1 MASTSYHF
9 PIILGQNEK
18 ERVVIIHLT
27 DGKEVYQENRV
38 VVVCS
43 SQNEPLFRIPKEA
56 KMVDFDGCI
65 ADIVATTRGNL
76 TIKDGS
82 TDRKIVPHEMDD
94 FYAYSIKN
102 NVDYGF
108 DGIIKFRYKIN
119 NIEYKGC
126 LNIIR
131 TENSNVLKIN
141 IDLGS
146 EATQAT
152 FFCQD
157 IAAGQCQPI
166 NLVEA
171 IKETYTKR
179 AYGKLTNPGTLFTQQ
194 DEDNP
199 NYYKTGNIT
208 FHEYSEPE
216 DSEKR
221 LDEKASLAPS
231 YYGDLNLNGQPDPDY
246 EITKGHATFRPFIN
260 YLNVTAAGKNANSSK
275 YRVWSKEKPYSE
287 KLFNIKVLYANPDG
301 VGPKCEVKWKN
312 HCDFVDHPVNTTGH
326 ITPVLRVIYKQIITA
341 AEKGLKQYYDYNPEN
356 IKATSVLV
364 LVPNIYKQEDIDTL
378 LDDLNQL
385 NQSAIKN
392 QTNCEMRYDFRV
404 ISESDAAFLGV
415 KEVGINGNETILKKI
430 NREVKDEKQ
439 KDAYLII
446 DSGKGTTDFSII
458 NYNPGDTNSV
468 SSYKRGGIAGAG
480 GAIDYVFTRIV
491 ARQIYKNSS
500 KYPKCDETMF
510 VDRFME
516 VISKLHPTR
525 QDKAMRLIELAKKK
539 YDIENG
545 TIPTVCNCFPDAI
558 IEPIMD
564 ESATIDIENEI
575 ISSKMDGEWNRFEDN
590 DWDNTSY
597 TQLEEID
604 KSEIASVCNKIA
616 KETIDKIFGNI
627 DEHITNRIDVVL
639 MTGRS
644 FLFKPLRLAF
654 EKMLNEKK
662 GIFNVNFS
670 GFWASICNL
679 IWYRPEYNKM
689 RKGKLTRIKKEIL
702 NERANLK
709 IDDTTLSLNMK
720 EVSVKFS
727 ERDLG
732 YNCNSDLCC
741 LDSLKLINDDMEF
754 DFNQDMFWKGF
765 TYKDDGSKVY
775 YIGYKGRSFTGKE
788 RQQKDGGR
796 LTGLEKMTLFP
807 NYYEPDVN
815 L

>member
-1 MASTSYHF
+1 MASYHF

-18 ERVVIIHLT
+18 ERIVIVHLT
-27 DGKEVYQENRV
+27 DGNEDYQENRV
-38 VVVCS
+38 VVVSS

-56 KMVDFDGCI
+56 KMVNSDGGI
-65 ADIVATTRGNL
+65 EDIVATTRGNL
-76 TIKDGS
+76 TVKDGS
-82 TDRKIVPHEMDD
+82 TDRKIVPHEEDD
-94 FYAYSIKN
+94 FYAYTIKN

-108 DGIIKFRYKIN
+108 DGIIKFKYKIN
-119 NIEYKGC
+119 NTEYKGC
-126 LNIIR
+126 LSIIR

-157 IAAGQCQPI
+157 IATGQCQPI

-179 AYGKLTNPGTLFTQQ
+179 AYGTLTNPGTLFTQQ

-208 FHEYSEPE
+208 FHKYIKPE
-216 DSEKR
+216 DKEEKSS
-221 LDEKASLAPS
+221 EKASSAHS
-231 YYGDLNLNGQPDPDY
+231 YYGDLTLNEQPDTDY

-260 YLNVTAAGKNANSSK
+260 YLNVAATGKNANSGKHS
-275 YRVWSKEKPYSE
+275 VWSKERPYTE
-287 KLFNIKVLYANPDG
+287 KLFNIKVLYANPEG

-312 HCDFVDHPVNTTGH
+312 HCDLVDHPVNTTGH
-326 ITPVLRVIYKQIITA
+326 IEPVLRVIYKQIITA
-341 AEKGLKQYYDYNPEN
+341 AEKGLKQFYDYRPEN

-364 LVPNIYKQEDIDTL
+364 LVPNIYAQEDIDTL
-378 LDDLNQL
+378 LYGLNQL
-385 NQSAIKN
+385 NNSAINN
-392 QTNCEMRYDFRV
+392 QANCEMRYDFRV

-430 NREVKDEKQ
+430 NREVDDEKQ

-500 KYPKCDETMF
+500 KNSKCDEKVF
-510 VDRFME
+510 VNRFME

-539 YDIENG
+539 YDAENG
-545 TIPTVCNCFPDAI
+545 KIPAVCNCFPATI
-558 IEPIMD
+558 TGPIMD
-564 ESATIDIENEI
+564 ESATIDIEDEI
-575 ISSKMDGEWNRFEDN
+575 LSSKKDNDWNQFEDN
-590 DWDNTSY
+590 DWYETY
-597 TQLEEID
+597 TQVEDIDKKEID
-604 KSEIASVCNKIA
+604 SVCNKIA
-616 KETIDKIFGNI
+616 KETIYKIFGNT

-644 FLFKPLRLAF
+644 FLFKPLRSAF

-662 GIFNVNFS
+662 GIFKVNFS
-670 GFWASICNL
+670 GFWASICNVIL
-679 IWYRPEYNKM
+679 YRPEFKKM
-689 RKGKLTRIKKEIL
+689 RKGKQTRIKKEKL
-702 NERANLK
+702 AERANLK

-741 LDSLKLINDDMEF
+741 LDSLRLINDDKKFEF
-754 DFNQDMFWKGF
+754 KQENFWKGF
-765 TYKDDGSKVY
+765 THINNTTAY
-775 YIGYKGRSFTGKE
+775 YIGYKGQSFAGQD
-788 RQQKDGGR
+788 RINDVGGYI
-796 LTGLEKMTLFP
+796 TDLEKMTLFP

-815 L
+815 LVEN